1 MEAYREFIVPNGPSH
16 CIAIPDWAIGR
27 NVEVI
32 VIPVTEGKESQ
43 IQDARKNNV
52 KSPLAALGFAKRFR
66 ETRSTNEWMRE
77 LREGEL
83 S

>member
-1 MEAYREFIVPNGPSH
+1 MEAHREVIVPDGPSH
-16 CIAIPDWAIGR
+16 CIKIPQWAIGR

-32 VIPVTEGKESQ
+32 VIPVADGKESQ
-43 IQDARKNNV
+43 FQDARKDHV
-52 KSPLAALGFAKRFR
+52 KGPLAALGFAKRFR
-66 ETRSTNEWMRE
+66 KTRSTDDWMRE

>member
-1 MEAYREFIVPNGPSH
+1 MEAHREVIVPNGPSH

-32 VIPVTEGKESQ
+32 VIPVTYDNESQ
-43 IQDARKNNV
+43 IPDARGDHV
-52 KSPLAALGFAKRFR
+52 KGPLAALGFAKRFR
-66 ETRSTNEWMRE
+66 ETKSTNEWMQE

-83 S
+83 P

>member
-1 MEAYREFIVPNGPSH
+1 MEAYREVIVPKGPSH
-16 CIAIPDWAIGR
+16 CITIPDWAIGR

-32 VIPVTEGKESQ
+32 VIPVTDGKESQ
-43 IQDARKNNV
+43 IQHARKDHV

-66 ETRSTNEWMRE
+66 ETRSTNEWMQE
-77 LREGEL
+77 IREGEL